1 MKKLALT
8 IIATTVILG
17 SMQTVSAN
25 QERRSPPPSFEQMDS
40 DGNGELSKDEIK
52 GPILDQFD
60 ELDADGNGTL
70 SESEWPDA
78 PPPPPAQ

>member
-1 MKKLALT
+1 
-8 IIATTVILG
+8 
-17 SMQTVSAN
+17 MQTVSAN
-25 QERRSPPPSFEQMDS
+25 QERRPPPPSFEQMDS

-78 PPPPPAQ
+78 PPPPAQ